1 MSFYCVGLAFL
12 QAEQAVPL
20 GHLTLASPWPL
31 VSQDM
36 TLLARLWFNKDC
48 VSAPVAATV
57 LLAKAGASLPLKQI
71 EEVLI

>member
-36 TLLARLWFNKDC
+36 TLLGSGSIRIAFQLQLQPL
-48 VSAPVAATV
+48 S
-57 LLAKAGASLPLKQI
+57 LLAKAGASLPLKQM
-71 EEVLI
+71 EKVLI